1 MSLKIADVILIHK
14 KDKKTL
20 LKNYRPVTLIPIV
33 SKLFERNMHN
43 QVVTYIDT
51 YISPYLFGYRKGY
64 STEQCLTTMLE
75 DWRKALDE
83 KKCAGAVLTDLSK
96 AFDCLSHELLIAKL
110 AAYGFDKTSLQF
122 TYNYLR
128 MRKQRTKIN
137 CEYSTWSYPKY
148 GVPQGSILGP
158 LLFIIFINDI
168 FFFMDKTKM
177 ASYADDNTIYAIYQQ
192 SAENIR
198 K

>member
-1 MSLKIADVILIHK
+1 M
-14 KDKKTL
+14 
-20 LKNYRPVTLIPIV
+20 
-33 SKLFERNMHN
+33 
-43 QVVTYIDT
+43 
-51 YISPYLFGYRKGY
+51 
-64 STEQCLTTMLE
+64 C
-75 DWRKALDE
+75 WR
-83 KKCAGAVLTDLSK
+83 CITDLSK

-122 TYNYLR
+122 THNYLR

-137 CEYSTWSYPKY
+137 CEYSTWRYPKY

-177 ASYADDNTIYAIYQQ
+177 ASCADDNTIYAVEDSINNLLKTLENESSLILKWFRVNEMKSNDYKCHLIVTNRDHV
-192 SAENIR
+192 SINLGEENIISTKSVELLGINIDKLNFNEHESLQKR
-198 K
+198 